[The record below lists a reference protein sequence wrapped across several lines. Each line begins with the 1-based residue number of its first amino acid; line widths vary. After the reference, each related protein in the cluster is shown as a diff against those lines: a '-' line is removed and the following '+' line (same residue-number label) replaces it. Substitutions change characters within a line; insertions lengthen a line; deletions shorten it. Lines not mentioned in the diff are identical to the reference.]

1 MGEGKGG
8 RGKVGR
14 RREWGGR
21 EGGKTVKD
29 TATFN
34 TVDMEHAPALLKNVL
49 CPFPNRQSSSIAIGK
64 AIGYNTAISS
74 ITILGGREEEGRR
87 EGGGREEE
95 GRREGGGREEE
106 GQERRKRE

>member
-8 RGKVGR
+8 R
-14 RREWGGR
+14 REGIERGEGGGR
-21 EGGKTVKD
+21 EGERKTMKTVKD

-64 AIGYNTAISS
+64 AIGYSTAISS
-74 ITILGGREEEGRR
+74 ITILRGREEEGRR
-87 EGGGREEE
+87 KGEKLAANHCFIRM
-95 GRREGGGREEE
+95 
-106 GQERRKRE
+106 QYNTYCS